1 MRLFKVSR
9 WLWITVPIALSAP
22 SYATLEIPSDIQP
35 PRGTVGDK
43 YRWIIPIDYDG
54 EGSLTWSSENLPD
67 FIWVNAN
74 GVFWAKPNVD
84 RMPPLG
90 SEGYYPD
97 VTFTV
102 TDGIETSTFGP
113 FTWVVE
119 PSGNVSGDLIYPRI
133 DVQTSAPDIPEVVL
147 ATEQAA
153 ASLLFQATF
162 GPSPSDPGQL
172 KSQGFESWFYEQVN
186 AAPSYHLPRYDDYLA
201 YGEEDSATTRYRVW
215 WDRSINAPDQL
226 RQRMAFALSQILVV
240 SEKDATLSLHPKLL
254 TDYYDLLI
262 KYALGNYR
270 DLLLDVSRHPAMG
283 YYLTSIGSQQEN
295 PFEGI
300 RPNENYPRE
309 LMQLFTIGLD
319 ELKPDGSPFLNASG
333 DPIATYTEADIGEFS
348 RALTGWHLANNT
360 DWDDLSNGELFASMQ
375 PNESRHDSGSK
386 QVMGITFFSGKSAEQ
401 DLNLAID
408 ILFNHPNTP
417 AFVSRIL
424 IQRLVTSNPSPDYI
438 TRVANVFRNNGQG
451 VRGDLAMVAKA
462 ILSDE
467 EARNGEAFKVKE
479 PLIVM
484 TNLAR
489 AMSMRGNIDGI
500 YQDLD
505 TADAYGQIPLGS
517 PSVFNYYRPED
528 VPDGSLKDEGL
539 VAPELTVLNA
549 SSFKVLSN
557 ILHSVISQNKN
568 FETPEINEKNKVDIS
583 GCYNISHVSNF
594 EEQMAYL
601 EQTFYHQPISNTM
614 LATYRQFTDSIG
626 ASNGRIRC
634 KGMIWQTVTSPE
646 YLIQE

>member
-1 MRLFKVSR
+1 MQLLKISL
-9 WLWITVPIALSAP
+9 WLWIAVPIALSAP
-22 SYATLEIPSDIQP
+22 SYAILEIPSDTQP
-35 PRGTVGDK
+35 PRGIVGEI
-43 YRWIIPIDYDG
+43 YRWTIPVTYDG
-54 EGSLTWSSENLPD
+54 EGTLTWSTENLPD
-67 FIWVNAN
+67 FIRVNRN
-74 GVFWAKPNVD
+74 GIFWAKPSVD

-102 TDGIETSTFGP
+102 TDGIESSSLGP
-113 FTWVVE
+113 FTWIVE
-119 PSGNVSGDLIYPRI
+119 PRGNGSGDLIYPRI
-133 DVQTSAPDIPEVVL
+133 DVQTSPQIIRDVNL
-147 ATEQAA
+147 STEQAA

-162 GPSPSDPGQL
+162 GPTPSEPAQL
-172 KSQGFESWFYEQVN
+172 VEQGFEYWFTEQVN
-186 AAPSYHLPRYDDYLA
+186 TDPSYHLPRYEDYLA
-201 YGEEDSATTRYRVW
+201 YGEDDSATTRYRVW

-240 SEKDATLSLHPKLL
+240 SEKDATLSQHPKLL
-254 TDYYDLLI
+254 VDYYDLLI

-270 DLLLDVSRHPAMG
+270 DLLLDISRHPAMG
-283 YYLTSIGSQQEN
+283 YYLTSIGSQQQN

-333 DPIATYTEADIGEFS
+333 APVATYTEADIGEFS
-348 RALTGWHLANNT
+348 RVLTGWHLANNT
-360 DWDDLSNGELFASMQ
+360 DWDDLSNGELYAPLQ
-375 PNESRHDSGSK
+375 PNEHRHDSGSK
-386 QVMGITFFSGKSAEQ
+386 QVMGITFTSGKSAEQ

-424 IQRLVTSNPSPDYI
+424 IQRLVKSNPSPNYI
-438 TRVANVFRNNGQG
+438 TRVANIFRNNGEG

-500 YQDLD
+500 YQDIN

-528 VPDGSLKDEGL
+528 VPDGNLKDSNL
-539 VAPELTVLNA
+539 FAPEFTVLNA
-549 SSFKVLSN
+549 ASFKGLSN
-557 ILHSVISQNKN
+557 TLHSVISQNKN
-568 FETPEINEKNKVDIS
+568 YDAPEINEKNKVDIS
-583 GCYNISHVSNF
+583 GCYDISHVSNF

-614 LATYRQFTDSIG
+614 LATYRQYTDSIG
-626 ASNGRIRC
+626 PSNGRIRC